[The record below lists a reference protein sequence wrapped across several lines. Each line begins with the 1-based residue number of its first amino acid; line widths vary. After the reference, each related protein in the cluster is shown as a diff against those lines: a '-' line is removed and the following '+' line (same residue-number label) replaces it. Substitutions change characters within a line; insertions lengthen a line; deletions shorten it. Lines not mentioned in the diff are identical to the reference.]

1 MGQQIVFITPTRM
14 LNCCRGSTTVTS
26 VLECNFHIK
35 PSLSCD
41 GYSEFCHWPR
51 WQRKRIPL
59 PMCLSQPLKMALKT
73 WGQPEGWLGLT
84 SPFVHAHSK
93 KTYTDASSERMLS
106 VWSEPK
112 STRGP
117 FPYISLV
124 TESRWH
130 SHSELARSWESK
142 VQMDIIPSKPRQG
155 SLIIGA
161 SIPTFYNKYFIMSCW
176 LAQNEIISF

>member
-1 MGQQIVFITPTRM
+1 MGQQIVFITPTPM
-14 LNCCRGSTTVTS
+14 LNRCRGSTNVTS
-26 VLECNFHIK
+26 VLEYNFHIK

-41 GYSEFCHWPR
+41 RHSEFCHWPR
-51 WQRKRIPL
+51 WQRKRMPL
-59 PMCLSQPLKMALKT
+59 PTCLSQPLKMALKT
-73 WGQPEGWLGLT
+73 WRQPEGWLGLT
-84 SPFVHAHSK
+84 TPFVHAHSK

-142 VQMDIIPSKPRQG
+142 VQVDIIPSKPRQG

-161 SIPTFYNKYFIMSCW
+161 SIPTFYNKYFIMSHW
-176 LAQNEIISF
+176 LAQKEIISF